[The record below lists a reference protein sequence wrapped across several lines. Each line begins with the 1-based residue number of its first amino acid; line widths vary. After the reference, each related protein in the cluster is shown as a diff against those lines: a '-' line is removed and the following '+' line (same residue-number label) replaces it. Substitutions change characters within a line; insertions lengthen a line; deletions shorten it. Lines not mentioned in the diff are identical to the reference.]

1 MGSSSDRLPSFKGP
15 RDLSLSSRG
24 SGGAK
29 PNVAGS
35 STARPRRVFTPNIPP
50 KRDRATP
57 SAQPTSSRSSAQ
69 QSNATNSPR
78 GRGRGRG
85 GPRGG
90 ARGGKQR
97 GELVQSESIFSDGVG
112 DPVDAKRSSASQY
125 RSGYGMGSRYKSA
138 TEGGSSRIS
147 SLNRNTLNA
156 VIKEEDAESNKKI
169 FGSEKYEPE
178 EEEEVN
184 PDNPNVPVILPLSC
198 YIPEYFMEPTALAVT
213 APRIIPAPPEPVE
226 PPTPSTSTS
235 NEPSTVVPLIKI
247 KEEKLD
253 QDETTSAKAKQDKD
267 TEETIK
273 RNERLLSTMHLDSAA
288 FASCFRSTPPE
299 GTLVYFQ
306 LPGELPVF
314 TNSVRESVDQQGSS
328 KNPAQMVSD
337 IDDLPE
343 GFIGRLQIMSTGRT
357 RFILGENTFDVD
369 TGRPVGFRQELYAVN
384 TDNATL
390 TNMGPIHNKFVIT
403 PDIEYLIEDAL

>member
-29 PNVAGS
+29 PNLGGGTSGAQAGQ
-35 STARPRRVFTPNIPP
+35 ARPRRVFTPNIPP
-50 KRDRATP
+50 KRDRGSAT
-57 SAQPTSSRSSAQ
+57 AQSTSSRTSSQ
-69 QSNATNSPR
+69 QANATNSPR

-112 DPVDAKRSSASQY
+112 DPTDAKRSSASQY

-138 TEGGSSRIS
+138 TEGGSSRVS

-169 FGSEKYEPE
+169 FGTDKYEPE

-184 PDNPNVPVILPLSC
+184 PDNPNVPVILPLSS
-198 YIPEYFMEPTALAVT
+198 YIPEYFMEPTALA
-213 APRIIPAPPEPVE
+213 INPPVPLE
-226 PPTPSTSTS
+226 PPTPVPSTSTS
-235 NEPSTVVPLIKI
+235 NEPNTVVPLMKI

-253 QDETTSAKAKQDKD
+253 EDEITSVKQDTD
-267 TEETIK
+267 TEDTIK
-273 RNERLLSTMHLDSAA
+273 RNERLLSTMQLESTA

-299 GTLVYFQ
+299 GTLVFFQ
-306 LPGELPVF
+306 LPDELPVLEG
-314 TNSVRESVDQQGSS
+314 SVRESVDQQSSS

-357 RFILGENTFDVD
+357 RFILGENAFDVD
-369 TGRPVGFRQELYAVN
+369 TGRPVGFRQDLYAVDA
-384 TDNATL
+384 DNATL
-390 TNMGPIHNKFVIT
+390 TNLGPINNKFVIT